1 MPGSVVK
8 LPTPSMWT
16 MLNGATLV
24 YLQLD
29 WTSGKLRMTL
39 RGHNEPTE
47 RVKIEATN
55 LTSLQCPRRFPWGES
70 IEVHEVHAPVETN
83 EGFMLELQMQ
93 SGDLL
98 ILIADSFELDAA
110 GNR

>member
-1 MPGSVVK
+1 MMGSVLE
-8 LPTPSMWT
+8 LPIPAPWT
-16 MLNGATLV
+16 VLHGASLV

-39 RGHNEPTE
+39 RSTE
-47 RVKIEATN
+47 TATRVKIEATN

-70 IEVHEVHAPVETN
+70 IAVKEVRRPVRTK
-83 EGFMLELQMQ
+83 EGEMLEMQMQ

-98 ILIADSFELDAA
+98 ILIADSFALETS
-110 GNR
+110 GGE

>member
-1 MPGSVVK
+1 MAGSVVD
-8 LPTPSMWT
+8 LPTPTMWSV
-16 MLNGATLV
+16 LSGATLV

-39 RGHNEPTE
+39 RGGPND

-55 LTSLQCPRRFPWGES
+55 LTSLQCPRRFPWAES
-70 IEVHEVHAPVETN
+70 IEVKEVRAPVQTN
-83 EGFMLELQMQ
+83 EGAMLEVQMK

-98 ILIADSFELDAA
+98 ILIAESFVLDSSNATSA
-110 GNR
+110 

>member
-1 MPGSVVK
+1 MPGSVVE
-8 LPTPSMWT
+8 LPTPRLWT
-16 MLNGATLV
+16 ALSGATLV

-39 RGHNEPTE
+39 RGDSSD

-70 IEVHEVHAPVETN
+70 IEVKEVRAPVMTN
-83 EGFMLELQMQ
+83 EGSMLEVQMQ

-98 ILIADSFELDAA
+98 VLIADSFELDAT
-110 GNR
+110 GGS

>member
-1 MPGSVVK
+1 MAGSVVD
-8 LPTPSMWT
+8 LPTPSQWT
-16 MLNGATLV
+16 TLEGATLV

-39 RGHNEPTE
+39 RGDGGPSE

-55 LTSLQCPRRFPWGES
+55 LYSLQCPRRFPWGES
-70 IEVHEVHAPVETN
+70 IEVAEIRRPVMTN
-83 EGFMLELQMQ
+83 EGFMLEIQMA

-98 ILIADSFELDAA
+98 VLIAERFELDTS
-110 GNR
+110 GVR